1 MSLCRYR
8 TRQRGGGGGGGLR
21 HSQLYTGLPQHT
33 VLYGFGSLIVATY
46 CMCRQIDGSLLNYS
60 IDNALAMEWHCK
72 HVSLAI
78 GLLFGNVVIGKYIW
92 QWNPYVRLSGKH
104 AYLAI
109 GLLFG
114 NVVTGFIKGN
124 CPLKFV
130 AISLL
135 ACYWM
140 ATGLLLAIPNY
151 TV

>member
-1 MSLCRYR
+1 MPTCLTGNR
-8 TRQRGGGGGGGLR
+8 TIVWQR
-21 HSQLYTGLPQHT
+21 SY
-33 VLYGFGSLIVATY
+33 
-46 CMCRQIDGSLLNYS
+46 RQI
-60 IDNALAMEWHCK
+60 H
-72 HVSLAI
+72 
-78 GLLFGNVVIGKYIW
+78 W
-92 QWNPYVRLSGKH
+92 QWNPYVRLGGKH

-140 ATGLLLAIPNY
+140 ATGLLLAISGLRLAEMLKDWQA
-151 TV
+151 